1 LQYEKNKPNLLRGG
15 KAMATIMLIMIV
27 GLLLFTFIPWI
38 GNVKQ
43 YKLHHTD
50 LMAGDEGE
58 D

>member
-1 LQYEKNKPNLLRGG
+1 
-15 KAMATIMLIMIV
+15 MTTIMLLLIL
-27 GLLLFTFIPWI
+27 GLLTIVITPWI
-38 GNVKQ
+38 ATVNH

>member
-1 LQYEKNKPNLLRGG
+1 
-15 KAMATIMLIMIV
+15 MATIMLMMIV
-27 GLLLFTFIPWI
+27 GLLAFTIIPLI

-43 YKLHHTD
+43 NKFHYTD